1 MNFNTFR
8 HIIFLLHIP
17 LFLALNKS
25 NAPVSVS
32 NKIDKSATSNNNTS
46 ENSKVSQVDNTTTNN
61 IELDVSIFY

>member
-8 HIIFLLHIP
+8 HIKFLLYIP

-32 NKIDKSATSNNNTS
+32 NKIDKSTTSNNNTS